1 VLDFLDLLEAIVDA
15 SFVGQERVGDIEMAL
30 LFGANRR
37 YSVQRTLIATVIGP
51 AGAGFQSRDVSLPHS
66 VGVLPQGED
75 RQLLDIE
82 TQADA
87 EFTGCVMQDSERL
100 SVFVSVRYE
109 IVDSLV
115 IVASR
120 LAVGLPI
127 AELARGLVVEG
138 RNLLHGCAEAGTH
151 VQQRRTEVAVIKRLI
166 FI

>member
-1 VLDFLDLLEAIVDA
+1 MGNFGRTLMLYFLDLLEAIVDG

-82 TQADA
+82 AQADA
-87 EFTGCVMQDSERL
+87 EFTGCVMEESEGL
-100 SVFVSVRYE
+100 SVLVSVRYE
-109 IVDSLV
+109 IINRLV
-115 IVASR
+115 LWTSG
-120 LAVGLPI
+120 LA
-127 AELARGLVVEG
+127 LVH
-138 RNLLHGCAEAGTH
+138 R
-151 VQQRRTEVAVIKRLI
+151 I
-166 FI
+166 